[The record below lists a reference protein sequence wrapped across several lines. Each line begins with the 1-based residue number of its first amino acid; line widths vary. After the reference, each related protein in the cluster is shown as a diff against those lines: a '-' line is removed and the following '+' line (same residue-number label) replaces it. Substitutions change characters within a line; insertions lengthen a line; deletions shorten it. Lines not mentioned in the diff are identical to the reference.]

1 MAAAV
6 AETVAAGAAAIEAAA
21 TAYLKAIFQ
30 NQRMGDDLTVGI
42 HHHLFSSR
50 TKSFC

>member
-6 AETVAAGAAAIEAAA
+6 AETVAAGAAREAAA
-21 TAYLKAIFQ
+21 TACLKAIFQ

-42 HHHLFSSR
+42 HHHLFLLGENH
-50 TKSFC
+50 FV